1 MPILV
6 GARLLKPL
14 GNPPPNS
21 VKYFATLE
29 VMEQAKDRTWL
40 AKVTSA
46 LNQHWQNKNAA
57 KRKQR
62 VGGLGERPAITGSA
76 VLNDPKHRHAADG
89 IWRKELCPL
98 RRGEFH
104 AVVVAVKGGGA
115 VARRSATPVRVRG
128 SDGGATYTL
137 LEETRGLF
145 GDCRTRPAEL
155 GTTNWRGGVHGWRA
169 AMV

>member
-29 VMEQAKDRTWL
+29 VLEQAKDRTWL

-62 VGGLGERPAITGSA
+62 VAGLGERPAVTGS
-76 VLNDPKHRHAADG
+76 
-89 IWRKELCPL
+89 
-98 RRGEFH
+98 
-104 AVVVAVKGGGA
+104 VVSA
-115 VARRSATPVRVRG
+115 VAR
-128 SDGGATYTL
+128 
-137 LEETRGLF
+137 
-145 GDCRTRPAEL
+145 
-155 GTTNWRGGVHGWRA
+155 N
-169 AMV
+169 